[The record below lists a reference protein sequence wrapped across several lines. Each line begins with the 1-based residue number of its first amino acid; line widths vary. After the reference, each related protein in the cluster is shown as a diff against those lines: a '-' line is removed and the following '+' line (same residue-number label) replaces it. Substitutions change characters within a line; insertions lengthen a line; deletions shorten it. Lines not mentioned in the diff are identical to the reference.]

1 MIFTDEI
8 KDWLPWVI
16 KIRFVIIIFVFAIDY
31 AIHSLAPNPANAA
44 SIRYLGV
51 AVILW
56 FILSLFFLIYNQISQ
71 RLSAASVS
79 PDLIATSSSSPPSCT
94 SRATWRATTFRSTW

>member
-31 AIHSLAPNPANAA
+31 SIHSVGTQSCQIA

-51 AVILW
+51 CRHPVVHPQPVL
-56 FILSLFFLIYNQISQ
+56 
-71 RLSAASVS
+71 
-79 PDLIATSSSSPPSCT
+79 PDLQ
-94 SRATWRATTFRSTW
+94 STQP